1 MLKAN
6 GIIPDMVLSSDVREF
21 KPEQV
26 SRRGEMIAWGCAI
39 LVGIL
44 WMVLV
49 FTGQPVNWAILVL
62 EVFLIFAGTSISLG
76 NWMDRH
82 SLICLHQDEVFFKNG
97 LRNVHMNYQ
106 DINEVRVLPT
116 RWGSKVQVI
125 GKDAYFEFRTLG
137 EVKIGGE
144 IKGRMGFEEGDEILN
159 AIVESSDLERID
171 KPGEGYYYARG

>member
-1 MLKAN
+1 
-6 GIIPDMVLSSDVREF
+6 MVLSTDVREF
-21 KPEQV
+21 NPEQV
-26 SRRGEMIAWGCAI
+26 SRRGEMIAWGCAV
-39 LVGIL
+39 LVGAL

-49 FTGQPVNWAILVL
+49 FTGQSVNWAILLL

-82 SLICLHQDEVFFKNG
+82 SLIRLSQDEVSFKNG
-97 LRNVHMNYQ
+97 LRNVQMNYQ

-125 GKDAYFEFRTLG
+125 GKDSYFEFRTLG

-144 IKGRMGFEEGDEILN
+144 LRGRMGFEKGDEILN
-159 AIVESSDLERID
+159 AIVMAGNLEKID
-171 KPGEGYYYARG
+171 KPGEGYYYARE